1 MENEKDSYNI
11 VKDLNRTLPE
21 LEIFKTDYKTGNNHL
36 YNVLKAYSCYDNEIG
51 YV

>member
-1 MENEKDSYNI
+1 MKNDNDEYNI
-11 VKDLNRTLPE
+11 VKDIYRTLPE
-21 LEIFKTDYKTGNNHL
+21 KKLFQEKIESGNNKL